1 MIDLTLSIYLDE
13 YETLNCKAQNKMFV
27 CLLGIIKDDKFE
39 RFFSVPIIVNYSPWQ
54 RQGVSI

>member
-1 MIDLTLSIYLDE
+1 
-13 YETLNCKAQNKMFV
+13 MFV

-39 RFFSVPIIVNYSPWQ
+39 RFFSIPIIVNYSPWQ